1 MSQIVVKDGRVVA
14 PFTVIIDSREQA
26 PYAFAGLRSDADA
39 GRRPLLFR
47 TVTRGLEAGDYSLEG
62 FERLVAVERK
72 SLSDLFATL
81 GQARARFVRELVRL
95 DAYAFAAVVVEGT
108 WEDVLARPP
117 ARSRLNPKTVFRSV
131 VAWQQRLPRVHWWM
145 CPSREF
151 AEVTTFRMLERFW
164 KDWQAKNRGKQP
176 PY

>member
-1 MSQIVVKDGRVVA
+1 MKKVVENGKLVA
-14 PFTVIIDSREQA
+14 PFTLVIDSREQT

-39 GRRPLLFR
+39 GRRPLLVR

-81 GQARARFVRELVRL
+81 GQARARFVRELRRL
-95 DAYAFAAVVVEGT
+95 QALYEFAAVVVEAG
-108 WEDVLARPP
+108 WEDILVRPP
-117 ARSRLNPKTVFRSV
+117 PRSRLRPKTVFRSV
-131 VAWQQRLPRVHWWM
+131 VAWQQRYPRVHWWM

-151 AEVTTFRMLERFW
+151 AEVVTFRMLERFW
-164 KDWQAKNRGKQP
+164 RDRTAKDRGKEP